1 MTRRRTDPVGSEGT
15 APVDEVRAAGGV
27 VWKPDAEGRPEVL
40 LVHRPRYDDWS
51 LPKGKRDPGE
61 TDEECARREVLEET
75 GLRVELGAEL
85 PEVRYRDHKDRPKV
99 VRYWVMR
106 PTGPP
111 TPFVPNDE
119 VDEIRWCPLDEAVRR
134 LTYEHDRDLVAGVAV

>member
-1 MTRRRTDPVGSEGT
+1 VTRHRTDGPTSNGT
-15 APVDEVRAAGGV
+15 TPVDEVRAAGGV
-27 VWKPDAEGRPEVL
+27 VWRPDADGRPEVL

-85 PEVRYRDHKDRPKV
+85 PEVRYRDRKGRHKV

-106 PTGPP
+106 PADPP
-111 TPFVPNDE
+111 APFVPNDE
-119 VDEIRWCPLDEAVRR
+119 VDQIRWCPLDEAAAR
-134 LTYEHDRDLVAGVAV
+134 LSYEHDRDLVAGLRV